1 MQRFTDSKIQAMILI
16 CLSFFVS
23 SCGTDGMTDNFFGK
37 KTNELPVASAGA
49 WKTIN
54 DNDYFRYEMKSPSGA
69 LDILVPYLAFID
81 VINFNKV
88 SVMKYDEYEWKF
100 LGPTNAVSPENASY
114 LSFLIYRHDPY
125 IAYCDGSNENRL
137 TVLRF
142 NGEQWTNMGQQ
153 HISPGKASYSAI
165 AIDNTIEMFAAFCDG
180 TDNDRTAVMRYYAG
194 IWQRLGDKV
203 STGSSSN
210 VTLAVYDGVPYVAYV
225 DKAAGGKI
233 RAHKYNGLS
242 AKWESIGNTWVAGD
256 YSNYP
261 SIKVSDGTP
270 YLAFTDGPNDSR
282 AAVMKYN
289 GTAWENV
296 GKPWVSAG
304 PSTYTDLFIFNG
316 TPYLTFCDHTSGQR
330 AAAVKFDGTWKNIGY
345 DMPSPDKASDMFIR
359 VSDHAMPYAGYIDKT
374 DKNKLVFR
382 RFE

>member
-1 MQRFTDSKIQAMILI
+1 MSLFIKKNILLI
-16 CLSFFVS
+16 VLAFLSFFVC
-23 SCGTDGMTDNFFGK
+23 SCGDDGLTDNFFGK
-37 KTNELPVASAGA
+37 KTDEKPVASAGA

-54 DNDYFRYEMKSPSGA
+54 DNDYFRYEIKSPAGA
-69 LDILVPYLAFID
+69 IDVLTPYLAFID

-114 LSFLIYRHDPY
+114 LSFMVFKHDPY
-125 IAYCDGSNENRL
+125 VAYCDGSSENML

-142 NGEQWTNMGQQ
+142 NGEQWTNVGQRY
-153 HISPGKASYSAI
+153 ISPGKASYSAI
-165 AIDNTIEMFAAFCDG
+165 AMENTIEMFAAFCDG
-180 TDNDRTAVMRYYAG
+180 TDNDRTTVMRYYAG

-210 VTLAVYDGVPYVAYV
+210 VTLAAYNGVPYVAYV
-225 DKAAGGKI
+225 DKASGGKI
-233 RAHKYNGLS
+233 RAHKYNGDS
-242 AKWESIGNTWVAGD
+242 AKWESLGNTWIAGD

-289 GTAWENV
+289 GTAWANV
-296 GKPWVSAG
+296 GTGWVSAG
-304 PSTYTDLFIFNG
+304 PSTYTDLFIYNG
-316 TPYLTFCDHTSGQR
+316 TAYLTFCDHTNGQR
-330 AAAVKFDGTWKNIGY
+330 AAAFKFEGSWKNIGY
-345 DMPSPDKASDMFIR
+345 DQPSAGRASDVFIR
-359 VSDHAMPYAGYIDKT
+359 VSDYAMPYVGYINKD
-374 DKNKLVFR
+374 DKNKLVFK